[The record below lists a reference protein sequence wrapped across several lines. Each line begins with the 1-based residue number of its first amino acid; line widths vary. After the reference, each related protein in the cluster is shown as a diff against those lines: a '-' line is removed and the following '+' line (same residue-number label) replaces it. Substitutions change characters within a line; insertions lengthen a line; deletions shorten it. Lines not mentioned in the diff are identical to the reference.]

1 MTQAAATIPRL
12 DNREAMPPSL
22 RGAIIAMGNFD
33 GFHRGHQ
40 AVVGRAIQ
48 WARDEGRPAIVATF
62 DPHPMRLFQPDAEP
76 FRLTTLDQ
84 RQRLFAAAGADAML
98 VFHFD
103 HELASRSA
111 ADFIDMLVTHL
122 GAAGVVTGEDF
133 TFGRGRGGSVATLAQ
148 LGPAA
153 GLRNEAVAPVTG
165 ERGEIVSSSLI
176 REALKA
182 GDCATATRLLSR
194 PFAVEGVVQHGDKFG
209 RNPVGTGPF
218 KFVSW
223 RENSEIVVE
232 KNPDYFEKGLP
243 KLDKA
248 TFVLMKEPS
257 AAIAAMLSGQVDG
270 MSQIPVQFVSQIQA
284 QKNLQLYGEIEGN
297 YVYVAMN
304 CKRAPFD
311 DMDLRKAVAFALN
324 REVVIKQAFFGH
336 AIQAYTPIS
345 PPMTDFYDPNIAKS
359 GRGQFFDLAKAKEF
373 RAKSKVKGTI
383 EPVFLASE
391 QGVYGTRLM
400 QSVLPMLAAID
411 IKPKVE
417 VVERA
422 AWIQRR
428 NAGDFDLFDFNWW
441 ADLDPDETIT
451 PEFRTGAS
459 WNYPGWSNK
468 RFDELVTMAQDT
480 LDVEKRKAY
489 YTEACDLLM
498 NEAPIAIVSHM
509 PVFKVFSQK
518 VKGFKYIPVDSLN
531 LHTVSLG

>member
-1 MTQAAATIPRL
+1 
-12 DNREAMPPSL
+12 
-22 RGAIIAMGNFD
+22 
-33 GFHRGHQ
+33 
-40 AVVGRAIQ
+40 
-48 WARDEGRPAIVATF
+48 
-62 DPHPMRLFQPDAEP
+62 
-76 FRLTTLDQ
+76 
-84 RQRLFAAAGADAML
+84 
-98 VFHFD
+98 
-103 HELASRSA
+103 
-111 ADFIDMLVTHL
+111 
-122 GAAGVVTGEDF
+122 
-133 TFGRGRGGSVATLAQ
+133 
-148 LGPAA
+148 
-153 GLRNEAVAPVTG
+153 
-165 ERGEIVSSSLI
+165 
-176 REALKA
+176 
-182 GDCATATRLLSR
+182 
-194 PFAVEGVVQHGDKFG
+194 
-209 RNPVGTGPF
+209 
-218 KFVSW
+218 
-223 RENSEIVVE
+223 
-232 KNPDYFEKGLP
+232 
-243 KLDKA
+243 
-248 TFVLMKEPS
+248 MKEAS

-324 REVVIKQAFFGH
+324 REIVIKQAFFGH

-345 PPMTDFYDPNIAKS
+345 PPMTDFYDPDVAKS

-480 LDVEKRKAY
+480 LDVEKRKKA
-489 YTEACDLLM
+489 YTEACDILM
-498 NEAPIAIVSHM
+498 DEAPIAIVSHM